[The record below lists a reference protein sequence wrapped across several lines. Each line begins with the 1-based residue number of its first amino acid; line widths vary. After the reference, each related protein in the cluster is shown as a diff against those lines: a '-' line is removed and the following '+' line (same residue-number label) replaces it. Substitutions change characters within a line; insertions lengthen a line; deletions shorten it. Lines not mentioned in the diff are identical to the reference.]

1 MEITK
6 EKIKEL
12 RGKLSVIDEIIENH
26 KEQIKY
32 YQLLKE
38 ALSQKIDIMEKQVE
52 ENENGGKISKI

>member
-52 ENENGGKISKI
+52 ENENGGKV